1 MIERV
6 NADFSQKTNVKFD
19 EVEWSPSP
27 VKGVERKYLDRIGK
41 EVARATSVVRFLPGN
56 SFSPHTHGGGEEF
69 LVLSG
74 VFSDESGDYG
84 PLSYVRNP
92 PGSHHA
98 PRSHEGCQIFVKLCQ
113 MRQQGEPS
121 LSIDTNSL
129 PWQPSVDKK
138 GHWHK
143 PLFSADQWYEQVC
156 LEKLEANVV
165 LEAETFHHGA
175 EILLL
180 SGSLN
185 DGTENH
191 EAYSWIR
198 YPKDAKV
205 TLKASQPVE
214 YWIKR
219 GINPPT

>member
-6 NADFSQKTNVKFD
+6 NADFSQKANVKLD
-19 EVEWSPSP
+19 SVEWQPSP
-27 VKGVERKYLDRIGK
+27 IKGVERKYLDRIGD
-41 EVARATSVVRFLPGN
+41 EVARATSVVRFLAGN

-98 PRSHEGCQIFVKLCQ
+98 PRSDEGCQIFVKLCQ
-113 MRQQGEPS
+113 MRAQDEPS
-121 LSIDTNSL
+121 VTIDASTL
-129 PWQPSVDKK
+129 AWEPSSNE
-138 GHWHK
+138 GHWSK
-143 PLFSADQWYEQVC
+143 ILFKAEKWYEEVA
-156 LEKLEANVV
+156 LEKLVAGTALDE
-165 LEAETFHHGA
+165 ETFSEGA
-175 EILLL
+175 EIMVL
-180 SGSLN
+180 SGLLN
-185 DGTENH
+185 DGYENH
-191 EAYSWIR
+191 EALSWIR
-198 YPKDAKV
+198 YPKGANV
-205 TLKASQPVE
+205 TLKASEPVE